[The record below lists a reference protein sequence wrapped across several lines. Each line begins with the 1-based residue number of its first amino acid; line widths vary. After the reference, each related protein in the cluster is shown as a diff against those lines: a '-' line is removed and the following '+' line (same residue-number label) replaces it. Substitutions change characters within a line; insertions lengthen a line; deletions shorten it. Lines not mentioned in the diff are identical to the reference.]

1 MGRPEELDDHNNN
14 REENDAV
21 SDVYTSESNT
31 AIYGT
36 PEEDNVTEAD
46 GVFSGQCAPDGA
58 SCDHDPYGQQDHN
71 NSPYTTGSCY
81 GPYGNS
87 GMQNGSPYQNS
98 SKSNHNSPYENRAGQ
113 GVDPYGNSPYR
124 NGSYGNQQGYAGGAY
139 QNGPCGNRQEYAGGS
154 GAYQNDPYGNRQ
166 EHTDGSYQ
174 NDPYGNQQ
182 GYTGGAYQNNPY
194 GNQQNKGGG
203 PQPQNLYSPYA
214 VPARKNH
221 TRLIIG
227 IVAGIIILF
236 LIAVFAL
243 TYKAVTLFSE
253 ERARTYRDSYEEQ
266 EFHDDR
272 EKNREKR
279 REEDEMDPYDYDG
292 YDYFDDDFYDY
303 DYDDYG
309 YDDYGYGYDD
319 YGYGY
324 DDYGYDYDDQYYVLQ
339 DDIKTDLTYSVDFE
353 YYEYDTEYEDVD
365 IMVTYPVITGENVP
379 NLAHMNDVI
388 QEEVDLFKDY
398 FEEEYVDYMEDEGSY
413 FAAVSSGFV
422 TYMDEEKLSIVFSEY
437 IYTDYYNSAYLYCI
451 NIDMENGVI
460 LDNENIL
467 SIDDTFSVEFRK
479 QSDIQNGEIVYLTSM
494 TDQEITAL
502 FNSPD
507 IIVFYT
513 PKGMEIGFNYDEGW
527 VTVTYEE
534 YEQYLKVF

>member
-21 SDVYTSESNT
+21 SDVYTSESNA

-36 PEEDNVTEAD
+36 PEEDKVTETD

-87 GMQNGSPYQNS
+87 GMHNGSPYHNS
-98 SKSNHNSPYENRAGQ
+98 SKSNHNSPYENRPGQ
-113 GVDPYGNSPYR
+113 GVDPYGNSPYGNSPYR
-124 NGSYGNQQGYAGGAY
+124 NGPYGNQQG
-139 QNGPCGNRQEYAGGS
+139 YAGGS
-154 GAYQNDPYGNRQ
+154 GAYQNDPYGN
-166 EHTDGSYQ
+166 
-174 NDPYGNQQ
+174 QQ
-182 GYTGGAYQNNPY
+182 RYMGGAYQNNPY

-214 VPARKNH
+214 VPARKNN

-253 ERARTYRDSYEEQ
+253 ERARSYRDSYEEH

-319 YGYGY
+319 YGY

-467 SIDDTFSVEFRK
+467 SIDDAFSVEFRK
-479 QSDIQNGEIVYLTSM
+479 QSDIQNDEIVYLTSM

>member
-46 GVFSGQCAPDGA
+46 GVFSGQGAPDGA
-58 SCDHDPYGQQDHN
+58 SCDHDPYGQQAHN
-71 NSPYTTGSCY
+71 NSPYTEGSCY
-81 GPYGNS
+81 GPYGNK
-87 GMQNGSPYQNS
+87 GMQNGSPYQNG
-98 SKSNHNSPYENRAGQ
+98 SKGNHNSPYENKPGQ
-113 GVDPYGNSPYR
+113 GADPYGNSPYR
-124 NGSYGNQQGYAGGAY
+124 NGF
-139 QNGPCGNRQEYAGGS
+139 
-154 GAYQNDPYGNRQ
+154 
-166 EHTDGSYQ
+166 
-174 NDPYGNQQ
+174 
-182 GYTGGAYQNNPY
+182 Y
-194 GNQQNKGGG
+194 GNQQNKGVG

-214 VPARKNH
+214 VPARKNN

-253 ERARTYRDSYEEQ
+253 ERARSYRDSYEEH

-292 YDYFDDDFYDY
+292 YDYFGDDFYDY

-388 QEEVDLFKDY
+388 QEEVYLFKDY

-413 FAAVSSGFV
+413 FSAVSSGFV

-467 SIDDTFSVEFRK
+467 SIDDAFSVEFRK

>member
-36 PEEDNVTEAD
+36 PEEDNVTETD
-46 GVFSGQCAPDGA
+46 GVFSGQGAPDGV

-124 NGSYGNQQGYAGGAY
+124 NGF
-139 QNGPCGNRQEYAGGS
+139 
-154 GAYQNDPYGNRQ
+154 
-166 EHTDGSYQ
+166 
-174 NDPYGNQQ
+174 
-182 GYTGGAYQNNPY
+182 Y
-194 GNQQNKGGG
+194 GNQQNKGVG

-214 VPARKNH
+214 VPARKNN

-253 ERARTYRDSYEEQ
+253 ERARTYRDSYEEH

-309 YDDYGYGYDD
+309 YDDYGYDD
-319 YGYGY
+319 YGY

>member
-98 SKSNHNSPYENRAGQ
+98 SKSNHNSPYENKPGQ
-113 GVDPYGNSPYR
+113 GADPYGNSPYC
-124 NGSYGNQQGYAGGAY
+124 NGF
-139 QNGPCGNRQEYAGGS
+139 
-154 GAYQNDPYGNRQ
+154 
-166 EHTDGSYQ
+166 
-174 NDPYGNQQ
+174 
-182 GYTGGAYQNNPY
+182 Y
-194 GNQQNKGGG
+194 GNQQNKGVG

-214 VPARKNH
+214 VPARKNN

-253 ERARTYRDSYEEQ
+253 ERARTYRDSYEEH

-309 YDDYGYGYDD
+309 YDD
-319 YGYGY
+319 YGY

-413 FAAVSSGFV
+413 FSAVSSGFV

>member
-98 SKSNHNSPYENRAGQ
+98 SKSNHNSPYENKPGQ
-113 GVDPYGNSPYR
+113 GADPYGNSPYC
-124 NGSYGNQQGYAGGAY
+124 NGF
-139 QNGPCGNRQEYAGGS
+139 
-154 GAYQNDPYGNRQ
+154 
-166 EHTDGSYQ
+166 
-174 NDPYGNQQ
+174 
-182 GYTGGAYQNNPY
+182 Y
-194 GNQQNKGGG
+194 GNQQNKGVG

-214 VPARKNH
+214 VPARKNN

-253 ERARTYRDSYEEQ
+253 ERARTYRDSYEEH

-309 YDDYGYGYDD
+309 YDD
-319 YGYGY
+319 YGY

-467 SIDDTFSVEFRK
+467 SIDDAFSVEFRK

>member
-46 GVFSGQCAPDGA
+46 GVFSGQCAPDGV

-124 NGSYGNQQGYAGGAY
+124 NGF
-139 QNGPCGNRQEYAGGS
+139 
-154 GAYQNDPYGNRQ
+154 
-166 EHTDGSYQ
+166 
-174 NDPYGNQQ
+174 
-182 GYTGGAYQNNPY
+182 Y
-194 GNQQNKGGG
+194 GNQQNKGVG

-214 VPARKNH
+214 VPARKNN

-253 ERARTYRDSYEEQ
+253 ERARTYRDSYEEH

-309 YDDYGYGYDD
+309 YDDYGYDD
-319 YGYGY
+319 YGY